1 VSVDC
6 VIGRLGEKLQGVLSH
21 IPCFFCCR
29 REEMTDR
36 SLARPGEYTLFR
48 QTVID
53 FQNQQRQYGQIT
65 LLQPPSTKILTWI
78 MTASVGVII
87 LFVCFAQYT
96 RKETVSGYLTP
107 ASGTARVFAPRPGV
121 IREVHVTEGQ
131 QVEQGMALLTVNN
144 PSITADGED
153 VDVVVMTSLIFQKR
167 KFYEQIAAQ
176 ERLAASERGRLVEVI
191 QGLEAETSYLREQI
205 TTQSERI
212 LLAKESVD
220 SAVKLKSKGNMTEV
234 EYRTRQQELLQQVQ
248 ELISLKRNL
257 ASRGN
262 DLVEARYALEQLP
275 SVMQEKVQL
284 TRNELSEV
292 EQRIA
297 EIDGRRAYVIRASR
311 SGRVST
317 LQARVGQTVNSEHLQ
332 LEIMPAD
339 SALQADLFVPTRAI
353 GFVRVN
359 QKVRILY
366 DAFPYQRFGV
376 YGGQITKVSQAIL
389 TKSDMSGPVTLQEP
403 AYKVTVAL
411 DRSDVDAYGQK
422 VPLQADMILRAD
434 ILLDKQSLLTWL
446 LDPLLSVRM

>member
-1 VSVDC
+1 MAAAEYRV
-6 VIGRLGEKLQGVLSH
+6 RQEQLLEQMQGL
-21 IPCFFCCR
+21 IA
-29 REEMTDR
+29 
-36 SLARPGEYTLFR
+36 LK
-48 QTVID
+48 
-53 FQNQQRQYGQIT
+53 QN
-65 LLQPPSTKILTWI
+65 
-78 MTASVGVII
+78 
-87 LFVCFAQYT
+87 
-96 RKETVSGYLTP
+96 
-107 ASGTARVFAPRPGV
+107 
-121 IREVHVTEGQ
+121 
-131 QVEQGMALLTVNN
+131 
-144 PSITADGED
+144 
-153 VDVVVMTSLIFQKR
+153 
-167 KFYEQIAAQ
+167 
-176 ERLAASERGRLVEVI
+176 LAA
-191 QGLEAETSYLREQI
+191 
-205 TTQSERI
+205 
-212 LLAKESVD
+212 
-220 SAVKLKSKGNMTEV
+220 
-234 EYRTRQQELLQQVQ
+234 
-248 ELISLKRNL
+248 
-257 ASRGN
+257 RGN

-275 SVMQEKVQL
+275 LVTQERVQPA
-284 TRNELSEV
+284 RNDLSEV

-297 EIDGRRAYVIRASR
+297 EIDGRRAYVIRAPR

-353 GFVRVN
+353 GFVRIN

-422 VPLQADMILRAD
+422 VPLQADMLLRAD

>member
-1 VSVDC
+1 
-6 VIGRLGEKLQGVLSH
+6 
-21 IPCFFCCR
+21 
-29 REEMTDR
+29 
-36 SLARPGEYTLFR
+36 
-48 QTVID
+48 
-53 FQNQQRQYGQIT
+53 
-65 LLQPPSTKILTWI
+65 

-87 LFVCFAQYT
+87 LFLCFAQYT

-121 IREVHVTEGQ
+121 IREVHVIEGQ
-131 QVEQGMALLTVNN
+131 QVEQGMALLTIGN

-153 VDVVVMTSLIFQKR
+153 VDVAVMTSLILQKR
-167 KFYEQIAAQ
+167 KISEQIEAQ
-176 ERLAASERGRLVEVI
+176 ERRAASEKRRLTEII
-191 QGLEAETSYLREQI
+191 QGLEAEISYLKEQI
-205 TTQSERI
+205 TTQDSRI
-212 LLAKESVD
+212 LLAKD
-220 SAVKLKSKGNMTEV
+220 SLQSADKLKAKGNMAEAD
-234 EYRTRQQELLQQVQ
+234 YRVRQEGLLQQMQ
-248 ELISLKRNL
+248 ELISLKQRL
-257 ASRGN
+257 AIRGN

-275 SVMQEKVQL
+275 LMTQERVQPA
-284 TRNELSEV
+284 RNELSEV

-297 EIDGRRAYVIRASR
+297 EIDGRRAYVIRAPR
-311 SGRVST
+311 AGRVST
-317 LQARVGQTVNSEHLQ
+317 LQARVGQTINSEHLQ

-389 TKSDMSGPVTLQEP
+389 TRSDMSGPITLQEP

-411 DRSDVDAYGQK
+411 DRPDIDAYGQK
-422 VPLQADMILRAD
+422 IPLQADMMLRAD
-434 ILLDKQSLLTWL
+434 ILLDKQNLLTWF